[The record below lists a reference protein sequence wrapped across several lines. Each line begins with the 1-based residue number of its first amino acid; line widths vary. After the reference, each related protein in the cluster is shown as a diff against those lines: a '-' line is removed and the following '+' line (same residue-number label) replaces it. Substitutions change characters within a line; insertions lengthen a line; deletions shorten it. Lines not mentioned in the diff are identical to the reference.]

1 MMNLDVYRD
10 AISEGDA
17 DAFADF
23 LSHAELPLRQ
33 SLRSFARLLDIEA
46 VVQEAAL
53 RLWQVAP
60 KFTADGGENGL
71 LRLLLRIGRNLAI
84 DEVRRRH
91 REVVELDHDLPDLQA
106 SPPDPMLRKAL
117 ADCLERLPEQP
128 RRAMSARIESGGAE
142 ADGMIALACNM
153 RVNTF
158 LQNITRARKL
168 LVSCLENKGVDVMEA
183 R

>member
-23 LSHAELPLRQ
+23 LSHAEVPLRQ
-33 SLRSFARLLDIEA
+33 SLRSFARLLDVEA
-46 VVQEAAL
+46 VVQEASL

-60 KFTADGGENGL
+60 RFAADGTENGL

-91 REVVELDHDLPDLQA
+91 REVAQLDPETPAVQA

-117 ADCLERLPEQP
+117 AECFDRLPEQP
-128 RRAMSARIESGGAE
+128 RRAMSARIESGGVE
-142 ADGMIALACNM
+142 ADSMIAMGCNM

-158 LQNITRARKL
+158 LQNITRARRL
-168 LVSCLENKGVDVMEA
+168 LAACLETKGVDVMEA
-183 R
+183 G

>member
-1 MMNLDVYRD
+1 MNLDVYRD

-17 DAFADF
+17 DAFAEF

-33 SLRSFARLLDIEA
+33 SLRSFAQLLDVEA
-46 VVQEAAL
+46 LVQEAAL

-60 KFTADGGENGL
+60 RFAADGAENGL

-91 REVVELDHDLPDLQA
+91 REVAELDPEMPAAQV
-106 SPPDPMLRKAL
+106 SPPDPILRKAL
-117 ADCLERLPEQP
+117 TDCLEQLPEQP
-128 RRAMSARIESGGAE
+128 RRAMSARIESGGTEVDAV
-142 ADGMIALACNM
+142 LAMSCNM

-158 LQNITRARKL
+158 LQNITRARRL
-168 LVSCLENKGVDVMEA
+168 LVSCLETKGVDVLGA
-183 R
+183 T